1 MVINKKKVIVTGASG
16 FIGRYLIPILLKNN
30 YEVVAISRDST
41 KCKTLDWY
49 PYVNFYSIDIS
60 KEIKNL
66 EIEPN
71 TSLIHLS
78 WDKLPNYND
87 LFHIEENF
95 PNNYK
100 FIKYLVSKGVNQVL
114 VTGTCF
120 EYGKQSGPIESSTIC
135 NPDNAYG
142 LAKHMLNK
150 SIKCLRKEQN
160 FCFQWA
166 RLFYMYGKGQNKK
179 SLLSKLDKDIDNQKE
194 FFNMT
199 EGEQLRDY
207 LKVETVA
214 KQLYKL
220 FIMKKEG
227 DFNICSGK
235 AISVRKLVEKR
246 IKERNSNIQLKLGYY
261 PYSDYESMAFWGIKD
276 IL

>member
-1 MVINKKKVIVTGASG
+1 MGITKKKVIVTGASG

-30 YEVVAISRDST
+30 YEVVAISRDSK
-41 KCKTLDWY
+41 KCNTFDWY
-49 PYVNFYSIDIS
+49 PYVKFYSIDIS

-78 WDKLPNYND
+78 WDKLPNYNN

-135 NPDNAYG
+135 NPKKCWLENGCTIKTTLKNKEEIKNLWHTLEYKYQLSCA
-142 LAKHMLNK
+142 HLNINNEYNGCTK
-150 SIKCLRKEQN
+150 NI
-160 FCFQWA
+160 
-166 RLFYMYGKGQNKK
+166 
-179 SLLSKLDKDIDNQKE
+179 
-194 FFNMT
+194 FN
-199 EGEQLRDY
+199 
-207 LKVETVA
+207 
-214 KQLYKL
+214 
-220 FIMKKEG
+220 
-227 DFNICSGK
+227 
-235 AISVRKLVEKR
+235 
-246 IKERNSNIQLKLGYY
+246 
-261 PYSDYESMAFWGIKD
+261 
-276 IL
+276 